1 MPAFLHARFLILV
14 LFTLLFPAAL
24 VVCSLPVTLNLERA
38 FPVKHRFELAEL
50 RARDRVRHRRI
61 LQTVGGVIDFP
72 VDGTY
77 NPMTVGLYFTK
88 VKLGSP
94 PKDFYVQLD
103 TGSDILWV
111 TCNPC
116 DGCPTS
122 SGLNIQLNS
131 FDPATSTTVAAISCT
146 SDTCSLAVEEA
157 GAGCSSDGRQ
167 CSYSFQYGD
176 GSGTSGYY
184 LTDMFSFDMVLES
197 SVSNSSAPIVF
208 GCSDHQSADLT
219 KPDRAVDGI
228 FGFGKS
234 RFSVISQLSSRGIAP
249 KIFSHCLSGSSTGGG
264 IWVLGEIVAPNI
276 VYTPL
281 VPSQPHY
288 NVNLQS
294 IAVNGQILP
303 IDPAVFATS
312 SNQGTIIDSG
322 TTLAYLAG
330 GAYDPFV
337 SAISDTISQSV
348 RRLNSK
354 GTPCYLITSSVE
366 QIFPSVALNF
376 EGGAT
381 MVLRPVEYLVQ
392 EGYVDGTELWCI
404 GFQRE
409 SDMSMTILG
418 DLALRDKIFIYD
430 LVNQRIGWT
439 DYDCSLSVN
448 VSGTSSRGE
457 FVNAGQL
464 SVSSSLS
471 VNLRQVL
478 IRTSIVA
485 FLVHICLFGR
495 FLFLLL

>member
-1 MPAFLHARFLILV
+1 MPSFLRAGFLILALGT
-14 LFTLLFPAAL
+14 LFFPAAL
-24 VVCSLPVTLNLERA
+24 VFCSLPVILNLERA
-38 FPVKHRFELAEL
+38 FPVKHRIDLAEL
-50 RARDRVRHRRI
+50 RARDRTRHRRI
-61 LQTVGGVIDFP
+61 LQNVGGVIDFP

-77 NPMTVGLYFTK
+77 NPMTVGLYFTT

-94 PKDFYVQLD
+94 PKEFYVQLD

-111 TCNPC
+111 ACNPC

-131 FDPATSTTVAAISCT
+131 FDPTTSTTASAISC
-146 SDTCSLAVEEA
+146 SSNTCSLAVEDA
-157 GAGCSSDGRQ
+157 AADCSSGGLQ

-184 LTDMFSFDMVLES
+184 VADMLYFDIVLES
-197 SVSNSSAPIVF
+197 SVANSSALIVF
-208 GCSDHQSADLT
+208 GCSNHQSADLT

-249 KIFSHCLSGSSTGGG
+249 KIFSHCLSGSNTGGG

-337 SAISDTISQSV
+337 SAISNTVSQSV
-348 RRLNSK
+348 RRLYSK
-354 GTPCYLITSSVE
+354 GTPCYLISSSVE
-366 QIFPSVALNF
+366 EIFPVVTLNF

-404 GFQRE
+404 GFQRV
-409 SDMSMTILG
+409 SDISMTILG
-418 DLALRDKIFIYD
+418 DLALRDKIFVYD

-448 VSGTSSRGE
+448 VSETSGKGE

-471 VNLRQVL
+471 VNVHVL
-478 IRTSIVA
+478 IPTSIVA
-485 FLVHICLFGR
+485 FLVHIFLFVG
-495 FLFLLL
+495 FLLL